1 MINLPKLYS
10 PKHWQQAG
18 PIAWALYPFGMIY
31 QTISTARRL
40 ITTPWKAD
48 VPVICVGNIVA
59 GGAGKTPMAIYIAGQ
74 LKKLGKNPHIVTRGY
89 GGRATWP
96 LMVNDEHNN
105 FDEIGDEA
113 ILLAGTTT
121 TWVAKDRKAGI
132 TAAIDNGADVIILD
146 DGFQN
151 PSVKKDFSIV
161 VVDGGYG
168 FGNKMAIPAGPLRE
182 SIASGISR
190 ATAVVIVGDDK
201 FNAKDDIKAENRAI
215 KIMQASL
222 EPINAEEI
230 KNRDVVAFAGI
241 GRPEKFFETLN
252 NIGCNIKRKY
262 PFPDHHPYS
271 ENDILPILK
280 YAEKY
285 DCTVVTT
292 EKDAVKIPKYLAEKI
307 FVLKVKTKLA
317 NQDNEALEKML
328 KESFLPISEQLEPV
342 SYRPI
347 RPLDYISAFFAYVGF
362 FLLRLLPLDLASNLG
377 GKTARLIGPH
387 IAGATRTARKN
398 LKMAFP
404 EKADDEIEEIIKD
417 VWENLG
423 RTGAEFA
430 LIDKLKDRLTIE
442 GVDYLKNAGK
452 DAKPTLYFSAHLAN
466 WETVVMSP
474 SLYGV
479 IVNAFYRAPN
489 NPLMF
494 KMFSKRAHSGELI
507 PKGAPGAKRA
517 FTLLKKGQSLGILV
531 DQKLNDGIAVPFFGR
546 NAMTGT
552 ALAEFALRFD
562 APIIPIQCIRENG
575 TNFRLIFHPPLEFE
589 KTGEREKDVAT
600 IMLMVNKML
609 EDWIRQNPGQW
620 LWLHRRW
627 PD

>member
-1 MINLPKLYS
+1 MISLPKLYS

-18 PIAWALYPFGMIY
+18 PIAWALYPFAIIY
-31 QTISTARRL
+31 QAVATARRL
-40 ITTPWKAD
+40 ITTPWQAD

-59 GGAGKTPMAIYIAGQ
+59 GGAGKTPMAIHIAEQ

-96 LMVNDEHNN
+96 LMVNNEHND
-105 FDEIGDEA
+105 FDETGDEA
-113 ILLAGTTT
+113 ILLASTAA
-121 TWVAKDRKAGI
+121 TWVAKDRKIGVM
-132 TAAIDNGADVIILD
+132 AAIDNDANAVILD

-151 PSVKKDFSIV
+151 PSVKKDISIV

-168 FGNKMAIPAGPLRE
+168 FGNKMVLPAGPLRE

-201 FNAKDDIKAENRAI
+201 FNAKADIKAVNPAI

-241 GRPEKFFETLN
+241 GRPEKFFETLK
-252 NIGCNIKRKY
+252 NIDCNIKRKY

-280 YAEKY
+280 YAEKNNSV
-285 DCTVVTT
+285 VVTT
-292 EKDAVKIPKYLAEKI
+292 EKDAVKIPKYLLEKV
-307 FVLKVKTKLA
+307 FVLKVKTKLSD
-317 NQDNEALEKML
+317 QDDEALKAML
-328 KESFLPISEQLEPV
+328 KESFLPTSEQLEPV

-347 RPLDYISAFFAYVGF
+347 RLLDYVSAFFAYVGF
-362 FLLRLLPLDLASNLG
+362 FLLRLLPLDLASKLG
-377 GKTARLIGPH
+377 GKTARLIGPFV
-387 IAGATRTARKN
+387 AGATRTARKN

-404 EKADDEIEEIIKD
+404 HKSDEEIEEIIKD

-423 RTGAEFA
+423 RTGVEFA
-430 LIDKLKDRLTIE
+430 LIDKLTNRISIE
-442 GVDYLKNAGK
+442 GIEHLLSAGK
-452 DAKPTLYFSAHLAN
+452 NGVPTIFFGAHMGN
-466 WETVVMSP
+466 WELPLIVGGMH
-474 SLYGV
+474 GV
-479 IVNAFYRAPN
+479 RVNAFYRAPN

-494 KMFSKRAHSGELI
+494 KMFSNRPLSGELI

-517 FTLLKKGQSLGILV
+517 FSLLKKGQSLGILV
-531 DQKLNDGIAVPFFGR
+531 DQKLNDGISLPFFGR
-546 NAMTGT
+546 DAMTGT

-562 APIIPIQCIRENG
+562 APMVPLQCLRTNG
-575 TNFRLIFHPPLEFE
+575 SHFRLIFHPPLKFE

-609 EDWIRQNPGQW
+609 EDWIIQNPGQW